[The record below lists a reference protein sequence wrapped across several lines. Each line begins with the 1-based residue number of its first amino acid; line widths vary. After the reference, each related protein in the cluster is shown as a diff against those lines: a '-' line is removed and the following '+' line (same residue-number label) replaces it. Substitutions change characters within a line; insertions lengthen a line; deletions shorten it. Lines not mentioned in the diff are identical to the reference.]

1 MPLFHPHSPFSSGEV
16 FVTAIRTASLPWRGK
31 GGGGRKGQKRKHL
44 DKIFHDFS
52 HVSRHVMLHAAL
64 HGDGFKEQSLYSW
77 FVERL
82 AEQLGPPSTSRR
94 LVKADG
100 KGGRGKRIEWGGSR
114 RVSRYDNRNPVR
126 EEWKESSGRGRRR
139 RRRRVGERTPGDLP

>member
-1 MPLFHPHSPFSSGEV
+1 
-16 FVTAIRTASLPWRGK
+16 
-31 GGGGRKGQKRKHL
+31 
-44 DKIFHDFS
+44 
-52 HVSRHVMLHAAL
+52 MLHAAL

-82 AEQLGPPSTSRR
+82 AEQLGLPPPSTSRR

-114 RVSRYDNRNPVR
+114 RGAAMIIETRCEKNGKKVV
-126 EEWKESSGRGRRR
+126 EE
-139 RRRRVGERTPGDLP
+139 

>member
-1 MPLFHPHSPFSSGEV
+1 
-16 FVTAIRTASLPWRGK
+16 
-31 GGGGRKGQKRKHL
+31 
-44 DKIFHDFS
+44 
-52 HVSRHVMLHAAL
+52 MLHAAL

-82 AEQLGPPSTSRR
+82 AEQLGLPPPSTSRR

-114 RVSRYDNRNPVR
+114 RGSRYDNRNPVR
-126 EEWKESSGRGRRR
+126 EEWKKSSGRVGGGEGGGRRR
-139 RRRRVGERTPGDLP
+139 GVGERTPGDLP